1 MPDNQ
6 TEYKP
11 LRISCQLPV
20 DHKKCKTSLENIY
33 KANREACSA
42 SAAGSRLPD
51 CNNAVELANF
61 LFQE

>member
-20 DHKKCKTSLENIY
+20 DHKKCKTSLEKIY
-33 KANREACSA
+33 KSNREPVFA
-42 SAAGSRLPD
+42 SAAVTRLPD
-51 CNNAVELANF
+51 CNNPDDLASF